1 MAATPYA
8 ALNIVL
14 EELVAGV
21 RAILGDNF
29 VGAYLQGSFAVGD
42 FDENSDCDF
51 IIVIGQDLSDEQ
63 VRALNAMHE
72 RIYGLA
78 YGWAQHLEG
87 SYFPGTL
94 LRDYRQRDEPLWYL
108 DHGSRTLERST
119 HDNTVV
125 VRWVL
130 REHGLALAGPSPAT
144 LVDPMPVAA
153 LRQDILDR
161 MRAFREWALADVS
174 HIANRF
180 YQAYAVL
187 NYCRMLHDLHTGTVG
202 SKRAG
207 AAWVKATLDP
217 AWAGLIDRAWAGRPN
232 PALSVRQPADPQ
244 DVTRTREFMEYIFG
258 MSREYAVDNHEPFQS

>member
-1 MAATPYA
+1 MATPYPE
-8 ALNIVL
+8 LNSVL
-14 EELVAGV
+14 DELLVSA

-51 IIVIGQDLSDEQ
+51 IIVIRDDLSDER

-72 RIYGLA
+72 RIYGLTIS
-78 YGWAQHLEG
+78 WAQHLEG
-87 SYFPGTL
+87 SYFPQAL
-94 LRDYRQRDEPLWYL
+94 LKDYLKRDEPIWYL

-130 REHGLALAGPSPAT
+130 REHGLALAGPSAAT
-144 LVDPMPVAA
+144 LIDPMPVAA
-153 LRQDILDR
+153 LRQDTLAR
-161 MRAFREWALADVS
+161 MRAFREWALADAS

-187 NYCRMLHDLHTGTVG
+187 NYCRMLHDLHTGKVG

-244 DVTRTREFMEYIFG
+244 DVERTREFLEYIFEV
-258 MSREYAVDNHEPFQS
+258 SRVYANVD